1 MTFFSEKKEPK
12 GKKMAVPQESEND
25 AKIQQEVKKAVDK
38 ERIAFARS
46 LKSKGMSDDDIE
58 EIMKTLGDNNQ

>member
-1 MTFFSEKKEPK
+1 
-12 GKKMAVPQESEND
+12 MAVPQESEND